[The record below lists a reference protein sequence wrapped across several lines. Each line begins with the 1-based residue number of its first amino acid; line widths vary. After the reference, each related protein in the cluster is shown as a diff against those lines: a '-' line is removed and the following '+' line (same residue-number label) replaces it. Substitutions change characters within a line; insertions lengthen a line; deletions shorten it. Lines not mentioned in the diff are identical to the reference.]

1 MPDKNERPVTRL
13 DDRAIFGTIPVG
25 ISLCSFAY
33 RDLNGIAEAL
43 AYKFADRFCDTDDV
57 ADVAVS
63 VLDAHID
70 DTAVIGRT
78 VEGRVYLH
86 APLAELLADVV
97 GEDDVRSVH
106 ISVLPDNGVE
116 LIVLHFSRFITLLF
130 HLLN

>member
-1 MPDKNERPVTRL
+1 MRVRANAKLNITLNVIGKRSDGYHILDSVMQSITLCDVIDVEAGDKISVICDA
-13 DDRAIFGTIPVG
+13 DDI
-25 ISLCSFAY
+25 
-33 RDLNGIAEAL
+33 
-43 AYKFADRFCDTDDV
+43 
-57 ADVAVS
+57 ADVAV
-63 VLDAHID
+63 VIFYAHVD
-70 DTAVIGRT
+70 NAAVIGRT
-78 VEGRVYLH
+78 VKGGVYLY

>member
-1 MPDKNERPVTRL
+1 MLPAWRR
-13 DDRAIFGTIPVG
+13 IF
-25 ISLCSFAY
+25 LFSFAY
-33 RDLNGIAEAL
+33 RDRYGIAEAL
-43 AYKFADRFCDTDDV
+43 ADTPADGFCDADDI
-57 ADVAVS
+57 ADVAV
-63 VLDAHID
+63 VIFYAHVD
-70 DTAVIGRT
+70 NAAVIGRT
-78 VEGRVYLH
+78 VKGGVYLY